1 MNLRAAWN
9 ALWNKSSPSYAA
21 GGYGGGPAFVDA
33 YRSRR
38 SPTLPELV
46 EAYKAITYACA
57 MLNANGVA
65 RVPLRLYATTHRGQA
80 RPKCGTKALHR
91 HHEALLRKSPAF
103 SSLLR
108 KAVEIDEV
116 VDHPL
121 LEALQD
127 VNPDFDHN
135 ALIRHAV
142 LSLDI
147 VGSAYWFPE
156 VNRLGV
162 AVALWPLQAQ
172 YVTPVQVAGE
182 SAVCEYRYF
191 QDRYRPEQLI
201 RARHVSVRDPHGFGY
216 GPTQAAFEY
225 VGLGDKYVSV
235 QENLLGQGVRPS
247 VIVSPKDAT
256 MPMGKD
262 ERRRFESDINARW
275 RGPSAG
281 RAWVVDG
288 AIDVRPLTFPPSDL
302 AALQISEHALQRVAN
317 CFGVP
322 LSLLKTEDVNLA
334 NAEAGHR
341 QHAELAI
348 EPRCVLIASALTKWV
363 RAQGRLNGL
372 GWDRLFFAFDNP
384 VAEDEERRA
393 KVFDTYLRNSV
404 LTINDVRPE
413 LGYDLVDWGNEPWQ
427 ASSLTQPSIAEE
439 EREQARAQ
447 VEDDEECEDEY
458 EEDDDESGAAD
469 DEDIDEDSPNP
480 EPDPEEVPDVDESK
494 SFVRY
499 VIKSLN
505 GLQRHAGLRPPRF
518 LRRGR
523 AIEYGSDTEAD
534 DDAELDPVAP
544 DEESE
549 WIIRGRSSGA
559 QRRGSRQSRRRAS
572 GAGGG
577 SGRGFNGGWNPYR
590 NPDGTFAN
598 GPGGKKPSSGRKRRR
613 KKRKRG
619 KPGSTSGEG
628 TSKRRRNRSAQGK
641 PNKKPSQGSRSKRTT
656 VTSPSG
662 LKVTLDASGN
672 PVGWEWKV
680 SSNGKRG
687 SGYKKVKVPKN
698 FHRGHIMSVAEG
710 AGRNSI
716 DDSKLNILP
725 QTPTVNL
732 SNVKRFEKWR
742 VANAQ
747 GHKVVV
753 TLEPNGYMRWR
764 IPSKGIDVKMN
775 PRSNKRWPDDWFKQ
789 GGTFH

>member
-80 RPKCGTKALHR
+80 RPKCATKALRR
-91 HHEALLRKSPAF
+91 HDEAQLRKSPAF

-275 RGPSAG
+275 SGPSAG

-363 RAQGRLNGL
+363 RSQGRLNGL

-427 ASSLTQPSIAEE
+427 ASSLTQPSIAAE
-439 EREQARAQ
+439 EREQARAEA
-447 VEDDEECEDEY
+447 EDDEWDEDDYDYDEAG
-458 EEDDDESGAAD
+458 DDESDIEDYEPED
-469 DEDIDEDSPNP
+469 DEPATR
-480 EPDPEEVPDVDESK
+480 PDPEEVPDGVTPK
-494 SFVRY
+494 AFARRLIKALNRLGPKGGVHPYRY
-499 VIKSLN
+499 
-505 GLQRHAGLRPPRF
+505 
-518 LRRGR
+518 LRRNYRGQDIGGSRSANANTLER
-523 AIEYGSDTEAD
+523 AFRSNRADSD
-534 DDAELDPVAP
+534 
-544 DEESE
+544 
-549 WIIRGRSSGA
+549 WIIRGRRGGA
-559 QRRGSRQSRRRAS
+559 KKPRRAT
-572 GAGGG
+572 GANNQHHGEGEATG
-577 SGRGFNGGWNPYR
+577 HNGGYNPYR
-590 NPDGTFAN
+590 AAN
-598 GPGGKKPSSGRKRRR
+598 GWWTNGPRG
-613 KKRKRG
+613 KRKR
-619 KPGSTSGEG
+619 
-628 TSKRRRNRSAQGK
+628 NAANHQ
-641 PNKKPSQGSRSKRTT
+641 
-656 VTSPSG
+656 
-662 LKVTLDASGN
+662 SGN
-672 PVGWEWKV
+672 ETPKKGRYRGGPHREMKLPRRDGLDSHHMPAAWVKLTSRERGPAIQMDPKDHAKT
-680 SSNGKRG
+680 SSNGKMRG
-687 SGYKKVKVPKN
+687 SLRYRRKVRRMIRAGKKREAMAIEVRDVRRAAQEVSGDRRKYNHAIKE
-698 FHRGHIMSVAEG
+698 MLEYAKDEG
-710 AGRNSI
+710 IIQRTR
-716 DDSKLNILP
+716 SK
-725 QTPTVNL
+725 
-732 SNVKRFEKWR
+732 
-742 VANAQ
+742 
-747 GHKVVV
+747 
-753 TLEPNGYMRWR
+753 
-764 IPSKGIDVKMN
+764 
-775 PRSNKRWPDDWFKQ
+775 
-789 GGTFH
+789 